1 MTGIDF
7 HFTYH
12 CTLARDGVIID
23 SWFEENIVPN
33 VGLNYIFGAA
43 FTGVTPI
50 TSWYV
55 GVQSAAYDCVASD
68 TFATYLAAATEVT
81 TYTSATRVAYTPDTI
96 VAGLVNNSVAPA
108 VFTFNNGGTITIA
121 GAFLSSQSAK
131 SSSSGT
137 LVSAA
142 RFSSPRT
149 GIIAGDVLT
158 ITCTNT
164 PTTT

>member
-1 MTGIDF
+1 MTGIGF
-7 HFTYH
+7 HFVYH
-12 CTLARDGVIID
+12 CTLTRDGVVID
-23 SWFEENIVPN
+23 SWDEPNIVPN

-55 GVQSAAYDCVASD
+55 GIQSAAYDCVAGD
-68 TFATYLAAATEVT
+68 TFASYLANATEIT
-81 TYTSATRVAYTPDTI
+81 AYTSSTRVAYTPDTI

-108 VFTFNNGGTITIA
+108 VFTFNNSVASVA

-131 SSSSGT
+131 SSSTGT

-142 RFSSPRT
+142 RFQAART
-149 GIIAGDVLT
+149 SIISGDVLS
-158 ITCTNT
+158 ITCTCT
-164 PTTT
+164 PSTT